1 MMKENNYNKGN
12 SMIIFTTNIKKL
24 ESLISLFFKNG
35 IKNKNIISY
44 IMFLSEVIH
53 LNKYGKPICAD
64 DYYIDN
70 GEIYGVNISKI
81 IDNYNLSYKQP
92 YVDVNC
98 FSESN
103 IEILKDVIK
112 NKKQINLRNYNI
124 DLDKYNGKI
133 DWEICIINNDIL
145 EDLNVLGNWTKNIM
159 L

>member
-1 MMKENNYNKGN
+1 MKENNYNKGN

-24 ESLISLFFKNG
+24 ESLITLFFNFG
-35 IKNKNIISY
+35 VKNKNIISY
-44 IMFLSEVIH
+44 FIFLSEVIH

-70 GEIYGVNISKI
+70 GKIYGVNICKI
-81 IDNYNLSYKQP
+81 IDNYNWSYKQP
-92 YVDVNC
+92 YIDENC

-103 IEILKDVIK
+103 NEIIKDIIE

-133 DWEICIINNDIL
+133 DWETCIINNDIL
-145 EDLNVLGNWTKNIM
+145 EDLNGLGNLTKNII